1 MDGADLMFVGAFV
14 YLCICYTMKL
24 FSKKVKI
31 FATIIRF
38 LESLDG
44 NSKKWDSL
52 DKAPLIKNESSSL
65 LKYDHLYHDPSYSS
79 SPANIYYDGNK
90 DR

>member
-14 YLCICYTMKL
+14 YLCLCYTMKL

-44 NSKKWDSL
+44 KSKKSCEWDNGY
-52 DKAPLIKNESSSL
+52 KNLTTDPRYS
-65 LKYDHLYHDPSYSS
+65 HLPF
-79 SPANIYYDGNK
+79 NIHNPNK
-90 DR
+90 